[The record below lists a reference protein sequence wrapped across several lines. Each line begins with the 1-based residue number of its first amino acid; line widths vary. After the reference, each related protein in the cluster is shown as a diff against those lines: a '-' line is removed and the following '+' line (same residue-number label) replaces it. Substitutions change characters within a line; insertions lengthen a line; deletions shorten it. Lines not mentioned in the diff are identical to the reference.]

1 MATQQ
6 RARNSLQAA
15 NERPI
20 LCNLLT
26 CHSKFMFQCI
36 VDQEGPE
43 KEEEEQYEIE
53 EDGENDSSL
62 PDTNDELEESASYQN
77 YYQDQE
83 GALNQAKQQKAL
95 LYRTQHN

>member
-1 MATQQ
+1 
-6 RARNSLQAA
+6 
-15 NERPI
+15 
-20 LCNLLT
+20 
-26 CHSKFMFQCI
+26 MFQCI

-77 YYQDQE
+77 DYQHQDQE
-83 GALNQAKQQKAL
+83 GEQNAVKIGSTK
-95 LYRTQHN
+95 TVGIFSV